1 VKPGDLVRIK
11 NDKRKDNIVEFP
23 ESVCLLV
30 KMPHPDSKL
39 DIAGVVPVG
48 AKNTKPLP
56 VYLKYLEVV
65 EKTDE

>member
-1 VKPGDLVRIK
+1 MKPGDLVRIK

-39 DIAGVVPVG
+39 GIAGVVPVG
-48 AKNTKPLP
+48 AKIQSLFRFT
-56 VYLKYLEVV
+56 
-65 EKTDE
+65 